1 MKDKV
6 INETE
11 KINSSNEAKEYLQ
24 QVRRAKIHIDSL
36 QEEIETMKELA
47 VSIGSMNQSEK
58 VMSSVSQDKMADIIC
73 KIEDRMV
80 ELKDKV
86 TEYIQL
92 RAEVMAT
99 ISKVDDEDYQ
109 QISYKRYCQMKKL
122 RWR

>member
-1 MKDKV
+1 MKGAGSQLKDKV

-58 VMSSVSQDKMADIIC
+58 VMSSVSQDRI
-73 KIEDRMV
+73 V
-80 ELKDKV
+80 
-86 TEYIQL
+86 
-92 RAEVMAT
+92 
-99 ISKVDDEDYQ
+99 
-109 QISYKRYCQMKKL
+109 KL
-122 RWR
+122 FQEEKYGKNYFRG

>member
-58 VMSSVSQDKMADIIC
+58 VMSSVSQDRI
-73 KIEDRMV
+73 V
-80 ELKDKV
+80 
-86 TEYIQL
+86 
-92 RAEVMAT
+92 
-99 ISKVDDEDYQ
+99 
-109 QISYKRYCQMKKL
+109 KL
-122 RWR
+122 F